1 MITPN
6 VGQTSTAVARHYDE
20 LDEFYRDIW
29 GDNIHHGY
37 WKSGRETRTEAAAA
51 LSELV
56 AEKLRLNAGMR
67 LADIGCGYG
76 ETARLFASRYA
87 VHVDGVTISERQ
99 FQAASARPT
108 DGVSITLCDWLANGF
123 SDESFDGAYA
133 IESSE
138 HIADKQRFFS
148 EAYRV
153 LKPGGRLAV
162 CAWLARS
169 DAPEWQRR
177 YLLEPICRQ
186 GRLPGMGCE
195 EDYRDLAMKAGFE
208 TSAVE
213 DISAHVHRT
222 WSICIGR
229 LAAKAVTAR
238 RYIAFLLAPGARN
251 KIFVVTLPLILAAY
265 RTGAMRYCVFVFEKP
280 DSTSRPL
287 RRTAR

>member
-1 MITPN
+1 MITPIID
-6 VGQTSTAVARHYDE
+6 QTSAAVARHYDE

-29 GDNIHHGY
+29 GDHVHHGY
-37 WKSGRETRTEAAAA
+37 WRTGRETRTEAAGA

-76 ETARLFASRYA
+76 ETARLFASRHA
-87 VHVDGVTISERQ
+87 VQVDGVTISERQ
-99 FQAASARPT
+99 FQAALAQPAE
-108 DGVSITLCDWLANGF
+108 GVSIALCDWLANGF
-123 SDESFDGAYA
+123 PDETFERAYA

-153 LKPGGRLAV
+153 LKPGGRFAV

-169 DAPEWQRR
+169 DAPAWQRR
-177 YLLEPICRQ
+177 YVIEPICRQ

-195 EDYRDLAMKAGFE
+195 EDYRDLGKKAGFV
-208 TSAVE
+208 TAAVE
-213 DISAHVHRT
+213 DISAQVHRT
-222 WSICIGR
+222 WLICIGR
-229 LAAKAVTAR
+229 LAAKVVTDR
-238 RYIAFLLAPGARN
+238 RYIAFLFTPGARN
-251 KIFVVTLPLILAAY
+251 KIFAVTLPLILAAY

-280 DSTSRPL
+280 C
-287 RRTAR
+287 